1 MKTTLTFIGTN
12 SALDYL
18 RDKSFDAEIHCL
30 NAIAEENSNMH
41 VIKTPDS
48 EYLFDLK
55 DTKVLDFVVLQGILQ
70 DGESVGRVAIQLQ

>member
-1 MKTTLTFIGTN
+1 MKTTIKFVGTN
-12 SALDYL
+12 SLFDHL

-30 NAIAEENSNMH
+30 SALAEENSNMH
-41 VIKTPDS
+41 VIKTPDA

-70 DGESVGRVAIQLQ
+70 DKDSVGRVAIQLS

>member
-1 MKTTLTFIGTN
+1 MKTTIAFIGANEIFTN
-12 SALDYL
+12 L
-18 RDKSFDAEIHCL
+18 RGKTFEAEIYCL
-30 NAIAEENSNMH
+30 SAVAEENSNMH

-70 DGESVGRVAIQLQ
+70 DKDAVGRVAIQLS

>member
-1 MKTTLTFIGTN
+1 MKTTITFIGTN
-12 SALDYL
+12 PSVEYL
-18 RDKSFDAEIHCL
+18 RGKSFDAEIHCL
-30 NAIAEENSNMH
+30 SALAEENSNMH

-70 DGESVGRVAIQLQ
+70 DRDAVGRVAIQLQ